1 MLFLFY
7 CLFPE
12 KNFALDVVPSLSALD
27 YINILIGYLDWNAV
41 FLLNGGVFEFW
52 VWSQALSNGLLF
64 PLKYNFSKKKKEK
77 RKKEKE
83 TKKNVIR

>member
-7 CLFPE
+7 CLFPK
-12 KNFALDVVPSLSALD
+12 KNFAFDVVRSLSALD
-27 YINILIGYLDWNAV
+27 YINILIGNHEWNAV

-64 PLKYNFSKKKKEK
+64 PLKYNFSQNKEK
-77 RKKEKE
+77 RKKEV
-83 TKKNVIR
+83 KKNVIR